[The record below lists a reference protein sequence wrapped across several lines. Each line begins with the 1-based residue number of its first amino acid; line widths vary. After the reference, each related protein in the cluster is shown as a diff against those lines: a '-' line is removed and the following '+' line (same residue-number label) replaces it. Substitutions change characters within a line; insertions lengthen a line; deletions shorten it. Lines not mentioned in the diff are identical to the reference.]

1 MKVVARRGFDATV
14 AEIAKE
20 SGVSPRTVFRYY
32 ESHDILIATTVRD
45 MYEAFGRP
53 IEDLAPPSEGLDDW
67 IDHLALT
74 IHTRNAEILGDAFW
88 DIHAPRHD
96 PSAALSEM
104 DAFRRDNRIRGV
116 RHLVNTAWETAGGT
130 GDAPEDLTLAFALM
144 FSAFATQAL
153 IVDFDQR
160 PSEIASLAADLLT
173 MLLRGAVDA
182 QRSERDDTSP
192 GADEPVP

>member
-20 SGVSPRTVFRYY
+20 SRVSPRTVFRHY
-32 ESHDILIATTVRD
+32 ESHDTLIAATVQD

-53 IEDLAPPSEGLDDW
+53 IEDLAPPSDGVEAW

-74 IHTRNAEILGDAFW
+74 IHTRNVEILGDAFW
-88 DIHAPRHD
+88 DIHAPRHN

-104 DAFRRDNRIRGV
+104 DAFRRANRVRGIRY
-116 RHLVNTAWETAGGT
+116 LVDTAWQTAGGT

-144 FSAFATQAL
+144 LSAFATQAL
-153 IVDFDQR
+153 VIDFDQR
-160 PSEIASLAADLLT
+160 PSEIAPLAADLLKK
-173 MLLRGAVDA
+173 LLRRAVDG
-182 QRSERDDTSP
+182 QRPAPDGASP
-192 GADEPVP
+192 GADETVP